1 MIITTIKIHCRKGK
15 RKEIVQTIKG
25 LTEQLPKDGGC
36 VKADF
41 YQDLDDKDT
50 LYFTV
55 EWQTRKAL
63 EKYKTSKYLAVLL
76 GLEPLLTDSVEIRH
90 AVKLC

>member
-25 LTEQLPKDGGC
+25 LTEQLTKDGGC
-36 VKADF
+36 VKAEL

-50 LYFTV
+50 LYFMK
-55 EWQTRKAL
+55 EWQTKKDL
-63 EKYKTSKYLAVLL
+63 EKYKTSKFLAVLL
-76 GLEPLLTDSVEIRH
+76 GLEPLLRDSVEIKH
-90 AVKLC
+90 AVKV